1 MEEKKVLNEE
11 KVEEVSGGRHYAEKN
26 PHLNFESKEAFL
38 ESVKK
43 LPPLSGK
50 IPKELPK
57 ELLDKVSGGS
67 VFGGEL
73 DDWDM
78 DYLDACISDYK
89 DIGCSLEETLRYMAY
104 CNLSNE
110 ALFYVGT
117 HW

>member
-1 MEEKKVLNEE
+1 MEEKKVLNDEQ
-11 KVEEVSGGRHYAEKN
+11 VEEVSGGRRLAKSE
-26 PHLNFESKEAFL
+26 LDLSSKEAFL
-38 ESVKK
+38 ASVKK
-43 LPPLSGK
+43 LPPLSGDT
-50 IPKELPK
+50 PKELPK

-78 DYLDACISDYK
+78 DYLDTCINDYK
-89 DIGCSLEETLRYMAY
+89 NNGTTLEDALRYMAF

>member
-1 MEEKKVLNEE
+1 MEEKKVLNEDNA
-11 KVEEVSGGRHYAEKN
+11 EEVSGGRHYAEKN
-26 PHLNFESKEAFL
+26 PHLNFESKEAFA

-43 LPPLSGK
+43 LGPISGE
-50 IPKELPK
+50 IPR

-78 DYLDACISDYK
+78 DYLDTCINDYK
-89 DIGCSLEETLRYMAY
+89 NNGVPLEDVLRYMAY

-110 ALFYVGT
+110 AMYYVGT